1 MRSRLL
7 TRKGDMTRDQKQASW
22 DAMAAKWTEEEAA
35 WRRNNVGKIRFYL
48 LNAYDDPPTLSAEGQ
63 VLLRTVMATFKE
75 NEIEVDATFMAL
87 DSVDAV
93 GSYAGEIAAFAN
105 AFGPVLVG
113 TLVAWLQSKTG
124 QKVKLMDGDI
134 EIEAQT
140 VEDVGKLLEMAA
152 EQRAGR
158 EGKENQMNQLDPIVA
173 SPPVSGVWR
182 RRRVDP

>member
-1 MRSRLL
+1 
-7 TRKGDMTRDQKQASW
+7 
-22 DAMAAKWTEEEAA
+22 
-35 WRRNNVGKIRFYL
+35 
-48 LNAYDDPPTLSAEGQ
+48 
-63 VLLRTVMATFKE
+63 
-75 NEIEVDATFMAL
+75 MAL